1 MIDINTKDE
10 EDENELPLP
19 SKKKGKKI
27 NPPESKDN
35 LLSKDPRL
43 NKLKRKKST
52 LKKDDLI
59 YNKNIYGEEDDKE
72 NPPEKKNSIR
82 IYETKWKCNIPNI
95 T

>member
-43 NKLKRKKST
+43 NKLKRKKALS
-52 LKKDDLI
+52 KKMI
-59 YNKNIYGEEDDKE
+59 
-72 NPPEKKNSIR
+72 
-82 IYETKWKCNIPNI
+82 
-95 T
+95 